1 MDMLNWLID
10 MENSLILN
18 AIQNQNASSIGI
30 QSAVK
35 SAHISVVN
43 GLIRSYLNQYTD
55 QPDVILSSCFENAD
69 CVADI
74 KQDIKIGNVSA
85 LCEQLHILYLNSKF
99 TYANGRISRGKSK
112 ENLIETGS
120 VYTREDI
127 SYNIVESTLGNVGY
141 ILPEA
146 KILDFACGT
155 GRFYDAIINYLSCKG
170 IDPQSAVSNNVY
182 AVDVDPIAINIT
194 RLKAFEHYGEVNTEI
209 AEIIK
214 SNIILR
220 NALVK
225 ESLYAVVDN
234 AMRYDDFDG
243 LVKQGFDAIVS
254 NPPYLVLKPT
264 KDKFSEES
272 AILTKNLVNYF
283 RTSGNY
289 EYSVEGMLNY
299 YQISIEAMLQMLK
312 RGGELG
318 VICPSTLFADV
329 SATKLR
335 KHLLLNN
342 NVRYIRYYTEKDPL
356 FVNVTQATCIFH
368 LTKGEK
374 TNSIEVHSEGTKF
387 DVTLNSI
394 QEMFG
399 AQFEV
404 PSISDKGWVIL
415 LKLSRFPKLSS
426 FKYIRNKRGELDLTL
441 YKGYISKIK
450 TPYRLVRGNM
460 LSPYGIKDVNG
471 EYVSE
476 DFIAKK
482 SSDYINF
489 DFGKRRLVCQQ
500 ISNAASKRRLKFV
513 FCEPN
518 DILGNSCNYIS
529 SDPTTLKK
537 LNILLNS
544 SLLDWRFRVTSS
556 NNHINNYELNELP
569 IVDLTKVDENFNW
582 ANIDELDQYVGG
594 LYGLTQEEIK
604 YLS

>member
-1 MDMLNWLID
+1 

-18 AIQNQNASSIGI
+18 KIQDPLSSFTEI
-30 QSAVK
+30 QTAAK
-35 SAHISVVN
+35 YAHISIIN
-43 GLIRSYLNQYTD
+43 GLIQLYLKQHTD
-55 QPDVILSSCFENAD
+55 QPDAILLSCFENAD
-69 CVADI
+69 CVVDI
-74 KQDIKIGNVSA
+74 TQDINVSNVSA

-155 GRFYDAIINYLSCKG
+155 GRFYDAIIQYLSCKG
-170 IDPQSAVSNNVY
+170 IDAQSAVTNNVY
-182 AVDVDPIAINIT
+182 AIDIDPVAINIT
-194 RLKAFEHYGEVNTEI
+194 RLKAFEHYGEVNLEI
-209 AEIIK
+209 ADIIK
-214 SNIILR
+214 NNIILR

-225 ESLYAVVDN
+225 ESLYAVVEN
-234 AMRYDDFDG
+234 AIRYDDFDG

-312 RGGELG
+312 KGGELG

-335 KHLLLNN
+335 KHLLLSN

-356 FVNVTQATCIFH
+356 FVNVTQATCIFL
-368 LTKGEK
+368 LTKGG
-374 TNSIEVHSEGTKF
+374 TTDDIEVHSEGTKF
-387 DVTLNSI
+387 DITLQSI
-394 QEMFG
+394 QKMFG
-399 AQFEV
+399 TQYEV
-404 PSISDKGWVIL
+404 PSISDHGWTIL
-415 LKLSRFPKLSS
+415 LKLSKFPKLSTY
-426 FKYIRNKRGELDLTL
+426 KHIRNKRGELDLTL
-441 YKGYISKIK
+441 YREYISKIK

-460 LSPYGIKDVNG
+460 LSPYGIKDING

-476 DFIAKK
+476 EFIAKK

-513 FCEPN
+513 FCETN

-529 SDPTTLKK
+529 SDATTLKK

-569 IVDLTKVDENFNW
+569 IVDLSKVDENFKWNS
-582 ANIDELDQYVGG
+582 IDELDSYVGK
-594 LYGLTQEEIK
+594 LYGLTENEIK
-604 YLS
+604 YLA

>member
-1 MDMLNWLID
+1 MLNLLIE

-18 AIQNQNASSIGI
+18 KI
-30 QSAVK
+30 QSPISITNDAQLVAK
-35 SAHISVVN
+35 EPHISVIN
-43 GLIRSYLNQYTD
+43 GLIKYYLNQHAD
-55 QPDVILSSCFENAD
+55 QIQDVFSSCFENTD
-69 CVADI
+69 CLADI
-74 KQDIKIGNVSA
+74 TQDIHVGNVSA

-99 TYANGRISRGKSK
+99 AYSNGKISRGKSK
-112 ENLIETGS
+112 QNLIETGS

-127 SYNIVESTLGNVGY
+127 SYNIVEATLGNVGY

-155 GRFYDAIINYLSCKG
+155 GRFYDAIIQYLSCKG
-170 IDPQSAVSNNVY
+170 IDAQSAVTNNVY
-182 AVDVDPIAINIT
+182 AIDIDPVAINIT
-194 RLKAFEHYGEVNTEI
+194 RLKAFEHYGEVNLEI
-209 AEIIK
+209 ADIIK
-214 SNIILR
+214 NNIILR

-234 AMRYDDFDG
+234 AIRYDDFDG

-283 RTSGNY
+283 RTSGSY

-312 RGGELG
+312 KGGELG

-335 KHLLLNN
+335 KHLLLSN

-368 LTKGEK
+368 LTKGG
-374 TNSIEVHSEGTKF
+374 TTDDIEVHSEGTKF
-387 DVTLNSI
+387 DITLQSI
-394 QEMFG
+394 QKMFG
-399 AQFEV
+399 AQYEV
-404 PSISDKGWVIL
+404 PSISDHGWTIL
-415 LKLSRFPKLSS
+415 LKLSKFPKLSTY
-426 FKYIRNKRGELDLTL
+426 KHIRNKRGELDLTL
-441 YKGYISKIK
+441 YREYISKIK

-460 LSPYGIKDVNG
+460 LSPYGIKDING

-476 DFIAKK
+476 EFIAKK

-513 FCEPN
+513 FCETN

-569 IVDLTKVDENFNW
+569 IVDLSKVDENFKWNS
-582 ANIDELDQYVGG
+582 IDELDNYVGK
-594 LYGLTQEEIK
+594 LYGLTEAEIK
-604 YLS
+604 YLA

>member
-1 MDMLNWLID
+1 MLKLLIE

-18 AIQNQNASSIGI
+18 KI
-30 QSAVK
+30 QSPISITNDVQLVAK
-35 SAHISVVN
+35 EAHISVIN
-43 GLIRSYLNQYTD
+43 GLIKYYLNQHTG
-55 QPDVILSSCFENAD
+55 QIQDVFFSCFENAD

-74 KQDIKIGNVSA
+74 PQNLNIGNVSA

-99 TYANGRISRGKSK
+99 TYANGKISRGKSK
-112 ENLIETGS
+112 QNLIETGS

-155 GRFYDAIINYLSCKG
+155 GRFYDAIIQYLSCKG
-170 IDPQSAVSNNVY
+170 IDAQSAVTNNVY
-182 AVDVDPIAINIT
+182 AIDIDPVAINIT
-194 RLKAFEHYGEVNTEI
+194 RLKAFEHYGEVNLEI
-209 AEIIK
+209 ADIIK
-214 SNIILR
+214 NNIILR

-234 AMRYDDFDG
+234 AIRHDDFDG

-312 RGGELG
+312 KGGELG

-335 KHLLLNN
+335 KHLLLSN

-368 LTKGEK
+368 LTKGG
-374 TNSIEVHSEGTKF
+374 TTDDIEVHSEGTKF
-387 DVTLNSI
+387 DITLQSI
-394 QEMFG
+394 QKMFG
-399 AQFEV
+399 AQYEV
-404 PSISDKGWVIL
+404 PSISDHGWTIL
-415 LKLSRFPKLSS
+415 LKLSKFPKLSTY
-426 FKYIRNKRGELDLTL
+426 KHIRNKRGELDLTL
-441 YKGYISKIK
+441 YREYISKIK

-460 LSPYGIKDVNG
+460 LSPYGIKDING

-476 DFIAKK
+476 EFIAKK

-513 FCEPN
+513 FCETN

-569 IVDLTKVDENFNW
+569 IVDLSKVDENFKW
-582 ANIDELDQYVGG
+582 TSIDELDSYVGK
-594 LYGLTQEEIK
+594 LYGLTEDEIK
-604 YLS
+604 YLA

>member
-1 MDMLNWLID
+1 MLKLLIE

-18 AIQNQNASSIGI
+18 KI
-30 QSAVK
+30 QSPISITNDVQLVAK
-35 SAHISVVN
+35 EAHISIIN
-43 GLIRSYLNQYTD
+43 GLIKYYLNQHTG
-55 QPDVILSSCFENAD
+55 QIQDVFFSCFENAD

-74 KQDIKIGNVSA
+74 PQNLNIGNVSA

-99 TYANGRISRGKSK
+99 TYANGKISRGKSK
-112 ENLIETGS
+112 QNLIETGS

-127 SYNIVESTLGNVGY
+127 SYSIVEATLGNVGY

-155 GRFYDAIINYLSCKG
+155 GRFYDAIIKYLSCKG
-170 IDPQSAVSNNVY
+170 IDAQSAVTNNVY
-182 AVDVDPIAINIT
+182 AIDIDPVAINIT
-194 RLKAFEHYGEVNTEI
+194 RLKAFEHYGEVNSEI
-209 AEIIK
+209 ADIIK
-214 SNIILR
+214 NNIILR

-225 ESLYAVVDN
+225 EGLYSVVDN
-234 AMRYDDFDG
+234 AIQYSDLDG
-243 LVKQGFDAIVS
+243 FVRQGFDAIVS
-254 NPPYLVLKPT
+254 NPPYLVLKPS

-312 RGGELG
+312 KGGELG

-342 NVRYIRYYTEKDPL
+342 SVRYIRYYTEKDPL

-368 LTKGEK
+368 LTKGGR
-374 TNSIEVHSEGTKF
+374 TDCIEVYSEGAKF
-387 DVTLNSI
+387 EVTLNSI
-394 QEMFG
+394 QQMFG
-399 AQFEV
+399 TQLEV
-404 PSISDKGWVIL
+404 PSISGKGWSIL
-415 LKLSRFPKLSS
+415 HKLSKFAKLSS
-426 FKYIRNKRGELDLTL
+426 LKNVRNKRGELDLTL
-441 YKGYISKIK
+441 YKEYITNIK
-450 TPYRLVRGNM
+450 TKYRLVRGNM
-460 LSPYGIKDVNG
+460 LSVNGIKDING

-476 DFIAKK
+476 DFIASK
-482 SSDYINF
+482 SADYINF
-489 DFGKRRLVCQQ
+489 DFGRQRLVCQQ

-513 FCEPN
+513 YCEPN

-529 SDPTTLKK
+529 SDTTTLAK

-569 IVDLTKVDENFNW
+569 IVDLSKVDENFKWNS
-582 ANIDELDQYVGG
+582 IDELDNYVGK
-594 LYGLTQEEIK
+594 LYGLTEDEIK
-604 YLS
+604 YLA